1 MAAIRR
7 RTARVIPVS
16 PAGRVL
22 MVLGHDPLYPDAPYW
37 FTIGGGLEPGES
49 EKQAARREL
58 WEETGIDRPAA
69 DLGEPFLRDE
79 HSYVY
84 NGVEVHANSVFF
96 ALALHEDVD
105 VRPPAPS
112 PGEIITDGR
121 WWYPEA
127 LTREPL
133 SNPDLP
139 EIVARAVGSL

>member
-22 MVLGHDPLYPDAPYW
+22 LVLAHDPLNPGAPFW
-37 FTIGGGLEPGES
+37 GTIGGGIEPGES
-49 EKQAARREL
+49 EQQAARREL

-69 DLGEPFLRDE
+69 DLGAPFHRDE

-84 NGVEVHANSVFF
+84 NGVEMHANSVFF
-96 ALALHEDVD
+96 ALALDEDVD

-112 PGEIITDGR
+112 PGEIITDSR

-127 LTREPL
+127 LTRESL
-133 SNPDLP
+133 SNPNLP
-139 EIVARAVGSL
+139 EIAARAVVSL